1 MEIKTIAKAV
11 VVGLIVM
18 LMIDP
23 AEMFA
28 TFVAGAT
35 VAGVVIAGELIL
47 DWVDSRKGRKR
58 DEKV

>member
-1 MEIKTIAKAV
+1 MEIKATAKAV
-11 VVGLIVM
+11 VVGLIVL

-23 AEMFA
+23 AEVFA

-35 VAGVVIAGELIL
+35 VAGVVIAGGLII
-47 DWVDSRKGRKR
+47 DWVDSKRTKR